1 MIILGFIL
9 GGLIIYLLMLPKL
22 KVTKRKDD
30 AIEEVNE
37 NLKKELTLLQQQLQ
51 DILFERN
58 QKINELDKVVASI
71 SEEKESL
78 KLMSEHLKDRIEV
91 QAKQLSQYYKNEE
104 ESYQQTYLNSLEEA
118 SKDFSNII
126 SLKKEEIKQLTEE
139 FETLRQITAA
149 AIEADKRKLEKQEN
163 DKFYRVI
170 LTPIDVE
177 EIKKIREV
185 SLLLRNVEPLNKVIW
200 KVYYEKPFSA
210 MVGRVVGL
218 TPITGIYKITNLKNG
233 MCYVGQAVDIAA
245 RWKQHVKR
253 GIGAETPTRNKL
265 YPAMAEYGVENFS
278 FEIIEQCS
286 KEELNVR
293 EIFWQDYFKAKEFG
307 YSIK

>member
-1 MIILGFIL
+1 MIILSFIL
-9 GGLIIYLLMLPKL
+9 GGFIIYLLMLPKL

-58 QKINELDKVVASI
+58 QKINELDKVVAHI

-200 KVYYEKPFSA
+200 KVYYEKPTTD
-210 MVGRVVGL
+210 MIGRVVGSGVK
-218 TPITGIYKITNLKNG
+218 TGIYKLTEIATGK
-233 MCYVGQAVDIAA
+233 CYVGQAANISD
-245 RWKQHVKR
+245 RWK
-253 GIGAETPTRNKL
+253 
-265 YPAMAEYGVENFS
+265 
-278 FEIIEQCS
+278 
-286 KEELNVR
+286 
-293 EIFWQDYFKAKEFG
+293 
-307 YSIK
+307 

>member
-1 MIILGFIL
+1 MITTVYFFSIITSPQFTNRFIN
-9 GGLIIYLLMLPKL
+9 GII
-22 KVTKRKDD
+22 T
-30 AIEEVNE
+30 E
-37 NLKKELTLLQQQLQ
+37 
-51 DILFERN
+51 
-58 QKINELDKVVASI
+58 
-71 SEEKESL
+71 
-78 KLMSEHLKDRIEV
+78 
-91 QAKQLSQYYKNEE
+91 
-104 ESYQQTYLNSLEEA
+104 QTYLNSLEEA

-218 TPITGIYKITNLKNG
+218 TPITGIYKITNLKN
-233 MCYVGQAVDIAA
+233 
-245 RWKQHVKR
+245 
-253 GIGAETPTRNKL
+253 
-265 YPAMAEYGVENFS
+265 
-278 FEIIEQCS
+278 
-286 KEELNVR
+286 
-293 EIFWQDYFKAKEFG
+293 
-307 YSIK
+307 